1 MTTFTII
8 SLGNVEF
15 LGQVLNAVAMVC
27 GTGNFQQLCICGAI
41 IGLLFIGFQCIFQGG
56 QRINLQHTLVCMICY
71 MLFFGPSC
79 TVVVEDAQSSTY
91 TRTIDNVPF
100 GVGVAGT
107 TISGIGYGLTKL
119 IEQAYGTPDRTADY
133 SYNEPL
139 KILTS
144 LRNATE
150 SDEIWSTL
158 DGICGAGCNTRQATI
173 NYLSECTATAMQQ
186 GRITNTEIYKADLGS
201 ADAGGV
207 DIFKFDSPAYMTMLP
222 IVEAGKLVGDGEDG
236 YVTCKEGWPI
246 LKRNVFTKLTTT
258 EIATQL
264 NKMLGNKEI
273 SADGTKKVV
282 ADWSRIQ
289 GSFESLGITA
299 TTAQNFVVASV
310 IRPTFEK
317 AAASYYTKMQDY
329 SKALAINQAIAQRNI
344 QWASEQSMFLSSARA
359 FIAYFEGFV
368 YAITPIVGFL
378 MMVGAFGLSLVGK
391 YFLVLIWIQLWL
403 PCMSIANLYTMTGA
417 RSDMISASLGGA
429 SFYAVDDMLAQA
441 QTWVATGGFL
451 FAATPMMALFLVGGS
466 MYAFTTLANRLQGQD
481 HFNEKNIAP
490 DVQQVGALQSV
501 APTQSYNRYAGAL
514 ASGAEQIMPSAAAM
528 TQMANAVSSAKTNM
542 ENETASLAAGFAKT
556 GGTDA
561 SFGTNNSAINTIAQ
575 NVGSTQITSTSTL
588 RDIAERV
595 AKENGYDMSNIN
607 TVMTQFGAAARA
619 GIGTG
624 DENGPAQTD
633 ANGKAVPNS
642 PMKWLDNLSKKG
654 GFLGALAKAV
664 GVEGGASISSETKNS
679 DSAQSGETYSQ
690 SHNSGEGASRAA
702 SLQSNL
708 ANSFTA
714 GVSSVSSDSW
724 AEASRVTKNASM
736 SKQFSNMSSTAKT
749 YSESKSISDF
759 MALSQGNRSLN
770 TIAERLN
777 ITAEGRQILDKLQ
790 GYSSN
795 SSFSL
800 DRKALIAKDTNSFAK
815 MISNGTTP
823 THADMQKA
831 QAMAAMNDMLNHG
844 DFAQFAKVATA
855 TDLPSTRANEVNMQS
870 PDYVKGATPG
880 QTAVMRD
887 KAAGDI
893 AGHTA
898 TIEAGKSTVP
908 EANYGDG
915 AEIVSGL
922 QTQRDG
928 NVNNQAGANFG
939 TVTSPHARTL
949 LETLQKTKGEGVGVY
964 LAKHGVTGLIRRV
977 YDQKS
982 PVQESENK
990 SFIQSLKDL
999 WNGKTSSMA
1008 DFVSG
1013 HQQELVG
1020 LSKAQKEYM
1029 EASFNLK
1036 HNSNVEFNPE
1046 GFQKNVERAET
1057 ARQNLKEEIKQHVFG
1072 DKYDAKRDEATL
1084 NKYLNGVTTQI
1095 EMLESNG
1102 TQGYAT
1108 KLMDFNR
1115 TFKVQTASG
1124 QKIS

>member
-27 GTGNFQQLCICGAI
+27 GTGNFRQLCICGAI

-56 QRINLQHTLVCMICY
+56 QRINLQHTMVCMICY

-119 IEQAYGTPDRTADY
+119 IEQAYGTADRTADY

-207 DIFKFDSPAYMTMLP
+207 DIFKFESPAYMTMLP
-222 IVEAGKLVGDGEDG
+222 IVEGGKLVGASEDG

-246 LKRNVFTKLTTT
+246 LKKAVFNKLKTT
-258 EIATQL
+258 EVATQL

-299 TTAQNFVVASV
+299 TTAQDFVVASV

-329 SKALAINQAIAQRNI
+329 SKALAINQAIAQRNV
-344 QWASEQSMFLSSARA
+344 QWAAEQSMFLSSARA

-391 YFLVLIWIQLWL
+391 YFLVLVWIQLWL

-481 HFNEKNIAP
+481 HFNEKMVAP
-490 DVQQVGALQSV
+490 DALQVGAVQSV
-501 APTQSYNRYAGAL
+501 APTQSFNRYAGAL

-556 GGTDA
+556 GGTDT

-575 NVGSTQITSTSTL
+575 NVGSTQISSTSTL
-588 RDIAERV
+588 RDVAERV
-595 AKENGYDMSNIN
+595 AKENGYDMSNVN

-619 GIGTG
+619 GIGVG
-624 DENGPAQTD
+624 DKNEDLTDDKGNKLPGNPA
-633 ANGKAVPNS
+633 
-642 PMKWLDNLSKKG
+642 KWLNSLVQKG
-654 GFLGALAKAV
+654 GFLGAVAKAV
-664 GVEGGASISSETKNS
+664 GLEGGISTSSETKNS
-679 DSAQSGETYSQ
+679 DSAQSGESYSQ
-690 SHNSGEGASRAA
+690 SHNSGEGASKAA

-724 AEASRVTKNASM
+724 AEASRVTQNASM

-777 ITAEGRQILDKLQ
+777 STEEGRQVLDKLQ
-790 GYSSN
+790 GYGSDA
-795 SSFSL
+795 SFST
-800 DRKALIAKDTNSFAK
+800 DRKALIAKDSNSFAK
-815 MISNGTTP
+815 MIANGTTP
-823 THADMQKA
+823 NHADIVKA

-855 TDLPSTRANEVNMQS
+855 TDLPSTRANDANLQS

-880 QTAVMRD
+880 QTATMRG
-887 KAAGDI
+887 KAAAEIDE
-893 AGHTA
+893 HKA
-898 TIEAGKSTVP
+898 TIEAGKATVP

-922 QTQRDG
+922 VTQRDG
-928 NVNNQAGANFG
+928 NVNNQAGVNLGA
-939 TVTSPHARTL
+939 VMSPHARTL

-990 SFIQSLKDL
+990 SFMQSLKDL

-1020 LSKAQKEYM
+1020 LSSAQKEYM
-1029 EASFNLK
+1029 EASYNLK
-1036 HNSNVEFNPE
+1036 HNSNIEFNPE
-1046 GFQKNVERAET
+1046 GFQKNAERVET
-1057 ARQNLKEEIKQHVFG
+1057 ARQNLKKEIKQHVFG

-1095 EMLESNG
+1095 EMLESNE

-1115 TFKVQTASG
+1115 TFKVQAASG